1 LPPFALDAGEEKGS
15 PLGTKLAPLTRD
27 QAYVLLN
34 DIVRDVLDCD
44 GVALHDQLRVE
55 DLPGWDSLA
64 QVSVLAAAEIRF
76 GVEIRLAEAARL
88 ALVGDLVDLILHK
101 SPHLP

>member
-1 LPPFALDAGEEKGS
+1 M
-15 PLGTKLAPLTRD
+15 GTKLAPLTRD

-44 GVALHDQLRVE
+44 GIVLDDVLRVDE
-55 DLPGWDSLA
+55 VPGWDSLA

-76 GVEIRLAEAARL
+76 GIEIRLAEAARL
-88 ALVGDLVDLILHK
+88 ASFGDLVDLILRK